1 MRFILLILVC
11 FRITNTYAQSFIF
24 PANAKVAFVGNSIT
38 NNGEFH
44 HNIFQYYVT
53 RFPKVPIQFFNCG
66 ISGDVTGG
74 ILNRMDE
81 DILIHK
87 PSHVVLM
94 IGMNDV
100 KRSLYGALPITN
112 IDTLSQRAIALEVY
126 RANLDS
132 IVSLFLSKN
141 IKVILQ
147 KPTIYDQTAVLKTP
161 NNNGVN
167 DALKQCAEYTEKLAQ
182 KYNLPCVDY
191 WRILNS
197 INTTLQRKDS
207 TVTIIGNDRVHPGA
221 VGHLIMAYQFLK
233 SMSHPQDVSRI
244 VINVK
249 SKKLSNTG
257 YNCQVESL
265 TKEGN
270 KFIFQVIENALP
282 FPIEDNQQQAL
293 DLVPFVQD
301 LNNEELIVLG
311 LEEGNYQL
319 KTDDYIINT
328 FSSQQLKKGINLAL
342 YKNTP
347 QYKQSMAVR
356 EVLKEMWKNEANL
369 RTIKW
374 VEIGHLKECKNTEN
388 LQIVQS
394 FLENRFETKYQ
405 KLSNGAYYK
414 TQFEKYVI
422 LKPKEENITKSLQE
436 LRLNAYKI
444 ATPTVHSF
452 TLVRT
457 TNN

>member
-1 MRFILLILVC
+1 MRYTWTIILFFLKILPSNGQ
-11 FRITNTYAQSFIF
+11 NTLFQ
-24 PANAKVAFVGNSIT
+24 KGDQVAFVGNSIT

-53 RFPKVPIQFFNCG
+53 RFPQHPITFFNCG

-87 PSHVVLM
+87 PTHVVLM

-100 KRSLYGALPITN
+100 KRSLYGALPIN
-112 IDTLSQRAIALEVY
+112 NADTLSQRAKALEVY
-126 RANLDS
+126 KTNLDS
-132 IVSLFLSKN
+132 IIKVFLSKN

-161 NNNGVN
+161 NNYGVN

-182 KYNLPCVDY
+182 KYNLPFVDY
-191 WRILNS
+191 WNLLNA
-197 INTTLQRKDS
+197 INTTLQVQDA
-207 TVTIIGNDRVHPGA
+207 TATIIGNDRVHPGV

-244 VINVK
+244 VIDVS

-257 YNCQVESL
+257 YNCQVESV
-265 TKEGN
+265 TKDGN
-270 KFIFQVIENALP
+270 KFVFQVIENALP
-282 FPIEDNQQQAL
+282 FPIEDNQQHAL
-293 DLVPFVQD
+293 DLVPFMQD
-301 LNNEELIVLG
+301 LNNEELKVLK
-311 LEEGNYQL
+311 LQKGNYQL
-319 KTDDYIINT
+319 KIDDYVINT

-356 EVLKEMWKNEANL
+356 DILKEMWKNEANL

-374 VEIGHLKECKNTEN
+374 VEIGHLTECKDRDD
-388 LQIVQS
+388 LQLVQAY
-394 FLENRFETKYQ
+394 LNERFETKYQ

-414 TQFEKYVI
+414 TQFEKYII
-422 LKPKEENITKSLQE
+422 LKPQEKTYVKNLRE
-436 LRLNAYKI
+436 LRLKAYKLAI
-444 ATPTVHSF
+444 PTKHNF
-452 TLVRT
+452 TLLQA
-457 TNN
+457 TN